1 MFELANVKKSIEK
14 ELERIIQNKFSI
26 NIKVTLETPPE
37 GMGDFAFPM
46 FDLLKLLKKSP
57 IEVGKQIID
66 SLNLDSVKKI
76 EISGAYLN
84 FHVNFLPLSD
94 SFIREL
100 KEKGKESLNFPKKNK
115 KVILEHT
122 SANPTGPLHV
132 GRGRNPIIGDTLRR
146 LLKKYGYDVE
156 THYYVND
163 AGKQSAIL
171 IYGVENL
178 KIETNEKKEDHALVL
193 FYQKANELLEND
205 QEVSKKIEG
214 IMMDIERGDEERIK
228 RNREILLKVLNGIKE
243 TLKMINVEFDI
254 FYWETDL
261 IIQGQV
267 KKVIDSL
274 RCEMKEENG
283 AYYIEID
290 KDGKNEKV
298 FLIRNDG
305 TSLYFTRDIA
315 YHLLKSERGDLIIN
329 VLGEDHKPHAELLQ
343 NVLKK
348 IKNGIEIKN
357 VFYSFVSLPEGRMST
372 RKGRVVYLDD
382 LLEEAREKA
391 KEEILK
397 RRNISDEK
405 LNDLSE
411 KIGFSAV
418 RYNILKI
425 QNEKQLVFKWNDALN
440 FEGDSSPF
448 LQYSYARANSIL
460 KKQPWSGS
468 FSSEY
473 IMEKAEISLIKQ
485 ILLYPD
491 VIENASENLK
501 PYKIAKYAYDLASIF
516 NIFYTECPVLKENYE
531 IRENRLGLVFAFKT
545 IMEDLLETMGIDH
558 PEEI

>member
-205 QEVSKKIEG
+205 QEVSKKI
-214 IMMDIERGDEERIK
+214 
-228 RNREILLKVLNGIKE
+228 
-243 TLKMINVEFDI
+243 
-254 FYWETDL
+254 
-261 IIQGQV
+261 
-267 KKVIDSL
+267 
-274 RCEMKEENG
+274 
-283 AYYIEID
+283 
-290 KDGKNEKV
+290 
-298 FLIRNDG
+298 
-305 TSLYFTRDIA
+305 
-315 YHLLKSERGDLIIN
+315 
-329 VLGEDHKPHAELLQ
+329 
-343 NVLKK
+343 
-348 IKNGIEIKN
+348 
-357 VFYSFVSLPEGRMST
+357 
-372 RKGRVVYLDD
+372 
-382 LLEEAREKA
+382 
-391 KEEILK
+391 
-397 RRNISDEK
+397 
-405 LNDLSE
+405 
-411 KIGFSAV
+411 
-418 RYNILKI
+418 
-425 QNEKQLVFKWNDALN
+425 
-440 FEGDSSPF
+440 
-448 LQYSYARANSIL
+448 
-460 KKQPWSGS
+460 
-468 FSSEY
+468 
-473 IMEKAEISLIKQ
+473 
-485 ILLYPD
+485 
-491 VIENASENLK
+491 
-501 PYKIAKYAYDLASIF
+501 
-516 NIFYTECPVLKENYE
+516 
-531 IRENRLGLVFAFKT
+531 
-545 IMEDLLETMGIDH
+545 
-558 PEEI
+558 